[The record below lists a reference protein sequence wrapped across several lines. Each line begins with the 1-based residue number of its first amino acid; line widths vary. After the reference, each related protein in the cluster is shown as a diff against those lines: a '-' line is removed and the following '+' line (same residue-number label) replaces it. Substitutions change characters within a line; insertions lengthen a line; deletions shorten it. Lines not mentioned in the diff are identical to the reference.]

1 MSRKRQLGVEEWS
14 FLKELFNTLEEN
26 GVKCPILRNYEDLP
40 VRIGNDLDIFVS
52 RQDLAVAENVLYD
65 LVKKHR
71 GCLVKRFKKDSFT
84 AWWLRIGEAPLLHI
98 DLFNGAF
105 YWRGRRFASDQSII
119 DNTNKHIVGFTIPR
133 PAHQAF
139 SMYVTSLIWGC
150 FYQSKYGA
158 KISDLL
164 CDEREALYFQDMIQ
178 RNFYLAK
185 DAPFDF
191 TDKPDKEVVVNYVK
205 LLRKS
210 VRLRWLKRFNL
221 KEAFAVARYW
231 LWEFINLARPAGSW
245 ALVAEKSGATADE
258 LMKSEMMNLYG
269 ECSNIYYNGK
279 IGIAWLWFRVRHVQR
294 RMARN
299 EFVFVHTLNDQIKS
313 SAYWMFGRPDF
324 VIVDN
329 LKPDSLLQ
337 SKGYEK
343 CERMRCVWV
352 VQRMK
357 HLKSD

>member
-1 MSRKRQLGVEEWS
+1 MYKIVI
-14 FLKELFNTLEEN
+14 
-26 GVKCPILRNYEDLP
+26 CI
-40 VRIGNDLDIFVS
+40 
-52 RQDLAVAENVLYD
+52 
-65 LVKKHR
+65 
-71 GCLVKRFKKDSFT
+71 KRF
-84 AWWLRIGEAPLLHI
+84 
-98 DLFNGAF
+98 
-105 YWRGRRFASDQSII
+105 
-119 DNTNKHIVGFTIPR
+119 
-133 PAHQAF
+133 
-139 SMYVTSLIWGC
+139 
-150 FYQSKYGA
+150 
-158 KISDLL
+158 
-164 CDEREALYFQDMIQ
+164 
-178 RNFYLAK
+178 
-185 DAPFDF
+185 
-191 TDKPDKEVVVNYVK
+191 KEVVVNYVK

-329 LKPDSLLQ
+329 LKSDSLLQ